1 MRESSDPQEV
11 SWTQLGQGIYILMG
25 CSHCV
30 ILGTVSHLPAL
41 KSRVIYVDGIHVK
54 RKKKNYGMWTYMYK
68 TNQYVIWL
76 KLGEKKTLVL
86 FQSW

>member
-1 MRESSDPQEV
+1 M
-11 SWTQLGQGIYILMG
+11 
-25 CSHCV
+25 
-30 ILGTVSHLPAL
+30 L
-41 KSRVIYVDGIHVK
+41 KE
-54 RKKKNYGMWTYMYK
+54 KKKNYGMWTYMYK